1 MSGDTPTYV
10 YPPSLKRVIR
20 EVIPGELVDLC
31 DPNNERVRIFQSID
45 ETRIPTLII
54 SSENNFFLILSLPL
68 GLQGKHCKPG
78 CSKVACREKKEN

>member
-31 DPNNERVRIFQSID
+31 DPNNERVRIFQSIE
-45 ETRIPTLII
+45 ETRILTLK
-54 SSENNFFLILSLPL
+54 
-68 GLQGKHCKPG
+68 GKKR
-78 CSKVACREKKEN
+78 KLKKL